1 MNYSENMLPAA
12 SSQSRATYMA
22 ARQKPREMAKAA
34 PLSLAAAHSA
44 VTTLAPMTSRATMHS
59 ALKWQRR
66 APGISR
72 SISVFVTIRLK
83 CFKFVAAGGLEPPTL
98 WLYPLSYAASTWTF
112 TKGFVILWCQT

>member
-72 SISVFVTIRLK
+72 SISVFVTIRIKVL
-83 CFKFVAAGGLEPPTL
+83 VLQPRAVSNRHS
-98 WLYPLSYAASTWTF
+98 PLARR
-112 TKGFVILWCQT
+112 ILR